1 MTYTQEA
8 SEKGVCLQ
16 LMILSEGYKPSV
28 MAACLL
34 VV

>member
-1 MTYTQEA
+1 MTYTHEA

-16 LMILSEGYKPSV
+16 FMVLSEGCNV

-34 VV
+34 EF